1 MKSKKQLKSLFILLS
16 LLFLFLSP
24 LILAIIL
31 YVKQPIYLQHKTTN
45 RGQLIDSLANFNAL
59 DKTTLYSPPDMLAK
73 QKKYWLLF
81 YLASAPCKDLCQKNL
96 HLMHQINLALG
107 KNSAQEK
114 YALLQVRHSKGLIE
128 TGRMQADPHLL
139 NYFISD
145 KEFHKFFS
153 KFIFKK
159 NAKGYYLVDPLGRI
173 ILYYPPHARGEDIY
187 QDLSHLLAH
196 LTTG

>member
-1 MKSKKQLKSLFILLS
+1 MNTKKQQKPLFILLG
-16 LLFLFLSP
+16 LLILFLSP

-31 YVKQPIYLQHKTTN
+31 YLNKPIYLHHKTTN
-45 RGQLIDSLANFNAL
+45 KGQRIDSLANFNAL
-59 DKTTLYSPPDMLAK
+59 DKTTLYQPRSAFTK

-81 YLASAPCKDLCQKNL
+81 YLARSPCRDLCQKNL
-96 HLMHQINLALG
+96 HLMRQIHIALG

-114 YALLQVRHSKGLIE
+114 YALVQVAHSKDRIKNE
-128 TGRMQADPHLL
+128 HRQQDPHLL

-153 KFIFKK
+153 VSRFKQS
-159 NAKGYYLVDPLGRI
+159 AEGYYLVDPLGRI
-173 ILYYPPHARGEDIY
+173 ILYYPPHARGEAIY